1 MKWCE
6 VNKTFGTSDNF
17 KNILGLMDLVATLP
31 ASSAIAEQG
40 FSIMKQAKN
49 DWRSRLLSDKMTEIM
64 RVQIHSSLIKEFDPL
79 SAIHLW
85 NSSSTRGRRVN
96 QQPYGE
102 RELEEEEEELS
113 EMESDYEL
121 EPEDK

>member
-1 MKWCE
+1 
-6 VNKTFGTSDNF
+6 VNKTFGISDNLE
-17 KNILGLMDLVATLP
+17 NILGLMDLVATLP
-31 ASSAIAEQG
+31 ASSANAEQG

-64 RVQIHSSLIKEFDPL
+64 RVKIHSPSINEFDPL

-85 NSSSTRGRRVN
+85 NSSSTRGRRMN
-96 QQPYGE
+96 QQPYDE
-102 RELEEEEEELS
+102 RELEEEEELSEYS

>member
-1 MKWCE
+1 
-6 VNKTFGTSDNF
+6 
-17 KNILGLMDLVATLP
+17 MDLVATLP
-31 ASSAIAEQG
+31 ASSANAEQG

-64 RVQIHSSLIKEFDPL
+64 RVKIHSPSINEFDPL

-85 NSSSTRGRRVN
+85 NSSSTRGRRMN
-96 QQPYGE
+96 QQPYDE
-102 RELEEEEEELS
+102 RELEEEEELSEYS

-121 EPEDK
+121 EPEDQ

>member
-1 MKWCE
+1 M
-6 VNKTFGTSDNF
+6 NKTFGISDNLE
-17 KNILGLMDLVATLP
+17 NILGLMDLVATLP
-31 ASSAIAEQG
+31 ASSANAEQG

-64 RVQIHSSLIKEFDPL
+64 RVKIHSPSINEFDPL

-85 NSSSTRGRRVN
+85 NSSSTRGRRMN
-96 QQPYGE
+96 QQPYDE
-102 RELEEEEEELS
+102 RELEEEEELSEYS

>member
-6 VNKTFGTSDNF
+6 VNKTSGTSDNF

-40 FSIMKQAKN
+40 FSIMKQTKN

-64 RVQIHSSLIKEFDPL
+64 RVQIHSSSIKEFDPL

-102 RELEEEEEELS
+102 RELEEEEELS

>member
-1 MKWCE
+1 
-6 VNKTFGTSDNF
+6 
-17 KNILGLMDLVATLP
+17 
-31 ASSAIAEQG
+31 
-40 FSIMKQAKN
+40 
-49 DWRSRLLSDKMTEIM
+49 M
-64 RVQIHSSLIKEFDPL
+64 RVKIHSPSIKEFDPL

-102 RELEEEEEELS
+102 RELEEEELS

>member
-1 MKWCE
+1 

-17 KNILGLMDLVATLP
+17 KNILVLMDLVATLP
-31 ASSAIAEQG
+31 ASSTIAEEG
-40 FSIMKQAKN
+40 FSIMKQTKN

-64 RVQIHSSLIKEFDPL
+64 RVKIPSPSINEFDPL

-96 QQPYGE
+96 QQPYDE
-102 RELEEEEEELS
+102 RELEEEEELSEYS

>member
-1 MKWCE
+1 M
-6 VNKTFGTSDNF
+6 NKTFGTSDNF
-17 KNILGLMDLVATLP
+17 KNILVLMDLVATLP
-31 ASSAIAEQG
+31 ASSTIAEEG
-40 FSIMKQAKN
+40 FSIMKQTKN

-64 RVQIHSSLIKEFDPL
+64 RVKIPSPSINEFDPL

-96 QQPYGE
+96 QQPYDE
-102 RELEEEEEELS
+102 RELEEEEELSEYS

>member
-1 MKWCE
+1 
-6 VNKTFGTSDNF
+6 
-17 KNILGLMDLVATLP
+17 
-31 ASSAIAEQG
+31 
-40 FSIMKQAKN
+40 
-49 DWRSRLLSDKMTEIM
+49 M
-64 RVQIHSSLIKEFDPL
+64 RVKIPSPSINEFDPL

-96 QQPYGE
+96 QQPYDE
-102 RELEEEEEELS
+102 RELEQEEELSEYS

>member
-1 MKWCE
+1 

-40 FSIMKQAKN
+40 FSIMKQTKN

-64 RVQIHSSLIKEFDPL
+64 RVKIHSSSIKEFDPL

-85 NSSSTRGRRVN
+85 NSSSTRGRRMN

-102 RELEEEEEELS
+102 RELEEEEELS

>member
-1 MKWCE
+1 
-6 VNKTFGTSDNF
+6 
-17 KNILGLMDLVATLP
+17 
-31 ASSAIAEQG
+31 
-40 FSIMKQAKN
+40 
-49 DWRSRLLSDKMTEIM
+49 MTEIM
-64 RVQIHSSLIKEFDPL
+64 RVKIHSPSIKEFDPL
-79 SAIHLW
+79 FAIHLW

-102 RELEEEEEELS
+102 RELEEEEKLSEYS